1 MFFAAAAKQLSLSNR
16 PGKAIESL
24 GDAFEA
30 GIQSVESYARV
41 QPGDKSLLD
50 VLIPTVDYV
59 KSKRAQQTFRA
70 QDWKE
75 LALVA
80 DRAAQ
85 ETRNLVAKV
94 GRAAYTKAADVSV
107 ADPGACALALIV
119 QAFSDAFVKG
129 LTH

>member
-1 MFFAAAAKQLSLSNR
+1 MFFAAAAKYLSVSNR
-16 PGKAIESL
+16 PGKSIESL
-24 GDAFEA
+24 ADAFEA

-50 VLIPTVDYV
+50 ALIPTVDYV
-59 KSKRAQQTFRA
+59 KSKSAQQTFRA

-85 ETRNLVAKV
+85 DTKNLVPKV
-94 GRAAYTKAADVSV
+94 GRAAYTKSIDISV
-107 ADPGACALALIV
+107 ADPGACAVAMIV
-119 QAFSDAFVKG
+119 QAISDAFIKG
-129 LTH
+129 LAH